1 MMIYQIR
8 IGDTRYRVE
17 INDIT
22 TRPVQVRVDG
32 EAFEVWPEGSPDDQA
47 TPALAE
53 ARRPGVAVPP
63 QAQGGPT
70 IPVTSPMPG
79 VVISLA
85 VKEGDAVS
93 RGDELLVLE
102 AMKMMN
108 PIRANRSGKVEA
120 LLVAVGDHVAKGQAL
135 ARLSG

>member
-1 MMIYQIR
+1 M
-8 IGDTRYRVE
+8 
-17 INDIT
+17 
-22 TRPVQVRVDG
+22 
-32 EAFEVWPEGSPDDQA
+32 
-47 TPALAE
+47 
-53 ARRPGVAVPP
+53 
-63 QAQGGPT
+63 
-70 IPVTSPMPG
+70 
-79 VVISLA
+79 A

-135 ARLSG
+135 VRLSG